1 MHHSTHVE
9 LTGIRKEGEQ
19 VSREAVSQAKKH
31 QLDEKGSSNQ
41 RKRDYA
47 FVGQLIKPSGNTF
60 TEGTKKQVS

>member
-1 MHHSTHVE
+1 MRHSTRAE
-9 LTGIRKEGEQ
+9 PTGISEEGEE

-60 TEGTKKQVS
+60 TEGIKKQIS